1 MCLQRDH
8 VSGPKLWVAL
18 DTVDAQI
25 ASCTFLYVD
34 ALQATPVASLPSN
47 KIKRNI
53 SSSQPSSGSLLAILV
68 RFYVWRVS
76 DVACVSSYLFLGWSP
91 GPKFKTS
98 LRFFVGT
105 LVLRNVGPIGSKLK
119 VFSLTLA
126 VAWWYLVTCLCW
138 CNPFWCWTNT
148 NLWPKGLVLTEGG

>member
-76 DVACVSSYLFLGWSP
+76 DVACVSSYLFLG
-91 GPKFKTS
+91 
-98 LRFFVGT
+98 
-105 LVLRNVGPIGSKLK
+105 
-119 VFSLTLA
+119 
-126 VAWWYLVTCLCW
+126 
-138 CNPFWCWTNT
+138 
-148 NLWPKGLVLTEGG
+148 